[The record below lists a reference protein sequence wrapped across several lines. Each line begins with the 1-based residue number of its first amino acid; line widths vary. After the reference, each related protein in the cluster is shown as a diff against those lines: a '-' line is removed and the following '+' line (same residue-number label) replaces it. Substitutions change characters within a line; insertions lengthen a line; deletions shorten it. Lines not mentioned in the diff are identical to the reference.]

1 MIRLFT
7 EQKWT
12 RRSPSS
18 GRLFDKARL
27 RSFIM
32 HPKPGH
38 GPNARDY
45 LYERDIIKRNYSCV
59 MWGVWATCICFASFR
74 LGANPRFQ
82 QYRSRLFSEWTT
94 SGTGSTPSRTPKTTT
109 THTLSKEYKS
119 PSDIQHEQLRDRLS
133 QASSV
138 PLDLFL
144 SLLIG
149 TSAAT
154 FLADFGQITNDFQ
167 NLPLV
172 YGRSVV
178 SDVLCQ
184 DMMGAYDQIRDD
196 NVQTDDRLRVMRTF
210 VMNCRK
216 RSEMEAFL
224 RQQAHLPNDT
234 PVSIPFGS
242 FNPSFMEFLA
252 KQRKEQ

>member
-1 MIRLFT
+1 MNNPTDDTAIHRAKVDSAISKFWSTLR
-7 EQKWT
+7 QGASQILHNAPQAWT
-12 RRSPSS
+12 
-18 GRLFDKARL
+18 
-27 RSFIM
+27 
-32 HPKPGH
+32 

-94 SGTGSTPSRTPKTTT
+94 SGTRSRPSRTPKTTT

-154 FLADFGQITNDFQ
+154 FLADFGQISNDFQ
-167 NLPLV
+167 NLRPQAAWTRCL
-172 YGRSVV
+172 S
-178 SDVLCQ
+178 S
-184 DMMGAYDQIRDD
+184 
-196 NVQTDDRLRVMRTF
+196 
-210 VMNCRK
+210 
-216 RSEMEAFL
+216 
-224 RQQAHLPNDT
+224 RQGP
-234 PVSIPFGS
+234 SIIS
-242 FNPSFMEFLA
+242 RACTLL
-252 KQRKEQ
+252 